1 MITITNGVLRFD
13 GDAPKWWKP
22 SVLVQTRKH
31 KSTEGAWFVFK
42 KLGATRSGTPIGQD
56 GTVYLPDI
64 ADGDYDVLKHATTSI
79 LLVPIETRERE
90 EPEGQQQKPR
100 RVEMPNA
107 PDFQTCSDV
116 DFDLYILNTGRALQS
131 QGRFSAGFPGWANIM
146 AERFARF
153 KMNKKSSTKQIGE
166 STPELDYY
174 EQMMK
179 IVSDPT
185 VTDAVKIRAL
195 KELQAAKPKSK
206 VKREI
211 KRIVVPD

>member
-13 GDAPKWWKP
+13 GDTPKWWKP
-22 SVLVQTRKH
+22 TVLVQTRKH

-42 KLGATRSGTPIGQD
+42 KLGAAKAGTPIGQD

-79 LLVPIETRERE
+79 LIVPIETRDRE
-90 EPEGQQQKPR
+90 EPEEPKR
-100 RVEMPNA
+100 KRTVSMPEP
-107 PDFQTCSDV
+107 PDFSRCSDIE
-116 DFDLYILNTGRALQS
+116 FDLYILNTGRALQS
-131 QGRFSAGFPGWANIM
+131 QGRFSAGFPGWANTM
-146 AERFARF
+146 GERFARY
-153 KMNKKSSTKQIGE
+153 KMNKQGATKRLGE
-166 STPELDYY
+166 ATPELDYY